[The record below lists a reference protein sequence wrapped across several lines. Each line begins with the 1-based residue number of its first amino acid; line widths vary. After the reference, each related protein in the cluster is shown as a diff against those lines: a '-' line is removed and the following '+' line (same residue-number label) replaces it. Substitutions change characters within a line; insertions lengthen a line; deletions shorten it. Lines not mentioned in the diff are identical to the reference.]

1 MKKIN
6 FLMMAVSV
14 GASLNVSHAARTKKT
29 KASTIDNVQKPAM
42 RRTTRPMGVASE
54 SIRVLIEDKK
64 FDQALSMLG
73 SSNDPNARALRAL
86 IFERMGYDHAALI
99 EHVANYRSR
108 PNLET
113 LSKIGVLSFVL
124 GESRLIQG
132 VSGESMGMRLA
143 LSQEALLAGDLNK
156 ARSLLPSPQSIL
168 NLEPSVF
175 KSKAIVLASAIS
187 SASGNYRDALEVL
200 SGNFSQTAGV
210 DLSEIRLQRALVL
223 FEVKKYSEA
232 LDELKFV
239 TRASPAWYRG
249 QLVGAW
255 SAFHKEDYNLSLGQL
270 MNLRSPFLA
279 GKFNPEKHLLQAIV
293 LFQLCHYEMAGRA
306 LKKLK
311 EEYGNLNSAFAT
323 VSSATGNPASFY
335 KQLKSFAGKVMKEET
350 SSLDRVWDGIAS
362 QPYVATVSS
371 SIEKLRF
378 ERRKIDGDFRS
389 RELQGIRGVHLKVFD
404 RMEEV
409 YLSKLAKYSQASVEK
424 MRSDAKES
432 LEGALAA
439 DLEINTK
446 IRDRLIRAAGPV
458 NKSIDFKKELQRG
471 YEFWPFEGEFWR
483 DETGGYAFATTDVCE
498 EGAR

>member
-14 GASLNVSHAARTKKT
+14 GVSLNVSHAARSKKL
-29 KASTIDNVQKPAM
+29 KASTIDNIQKPVM
-42 RRTTRPMGVASE
+42 QRTFRPLNVSGQ
-54 SIRVLIEDKK
+54 SIRILIEDKK
-64 FDQALSMLG
+64 FDQALRMLA

-99 EHVANYRSR
+99 EYVANYRSR
-108 PNLET
+108 PSLET
-113 LSKIGVLSFVL
+113 LNKIGVLSFVL
-124 GESRLIQG
+124 GEARLLQG

-143 LSQEALLAGDLNK
+143 LAQEALVAGDLNK
-156 ARSLLPSPQSIL
+156 ARSLVPSAQSIL
-168 NLEPSVF
+168 NLEPSTF

-187 SASGNYRDALEVL
+187 SAGGNYKEALEVL
-200 SGNFSQTAGV
+200 SGNFSQTPGV

-223 FEVKKYSEA
+223 FEVKKYAEA

-255 SAFHKEDYNLSLGQL
+255 SAFHTEDYNLALGQL

-323 VSSATGNPASFY
+323 ASAASSNPSAFY
-335 KQLKSFAGKVMKEET
+335 NQLKSFAGKSIKEEAA
-350 SSLDRVWDGIAS
+350 SLDRVWDGIAS
-362 QPYVATVSS
+362 QPFVANISN

-378 ERRKIDGDFRS
+378 ERKKIDESFRS

-409 YLSKLAKYSQASVEK
+409 YLSKLAKYSQAYIEK
-424 MRSDAKES
+424 MKSDAKES

-458 NKSIDFKKELQRG
+458 NKSIDFKKEVQKG

>member
-1 MKKIN
+1 MKKI
-6 FLMMAVSV
+6 LMMAVSV
-14 GASLNVSHAARTKKT
+14 GAVGNISHAARSKSVKT
-29 KASTIDNVQKPAM
+29 SNNNNIQQPVV
-42 RRTTRPMGVASE
+42 RRVIRPMAPSGE
-54 SIRVLIEDKK
+54 SVRYLIEEKQYE
-64 FDQALSMLG
+64 QALQLLA

-86 IFERMGYDHAALI
+86 VFERMGYDHASLI
-99 EHVANYRSR
+99 EYVAAYRAKPS
-108 PNLET
+108 LEG
-113 LSKIGVLSFVL
+113 LSKIGALSFVL

-143 LSQEALLAGDLNK
+143 LAQEALVAGDLNK
-156 ARSLLPSPQSIL
+156 ARSFMPSTQDIL
-168 NLEPSVF
+168 NLQPSVF
-175 KSKAIVLASAIS
+175 KSKAMILASAVAS
-187 SASGNYRDALEVL
+187 SSGNYKDALEVL
-200 SGNFSQTAGV
+200 GGNFSQTPGV
-210 DLSEIRLQRALVL
+210 DLSEIRLQRALIL
-223 FEVKKYSEA
+223 FEVKKYGEA

-239 TRASPAWYRG
+239 TRSSPSWYRG

-255 SAFHKEDYNLSLGQL
+255 SAFHKADYNLALGQL

-279 GKFNPEKHLLQAIV
+279 GKFNPEKHLLQAVV

-311 EEYGNLNSAFAT
+311 EEYGNLNSAFST
-323 VSSATGNPASFY
+323 VGSASSNPSSFY
-335 KQLKSFAGKVMKEET
+335 KQLSSFAGKTIKEEA
-350 SSLDRVWDGIAS
+350 SALDRVWDGIAS
-362 QPYVATVSS
+362 QPYVANISN

-378 ERRKIDGDFRS
+378 ERKKIDQGFRS

-404 RMEEV
+404 RMEEI
-409 YLSKLAKYSQASVEK
+409 YINKLAKYSQAFVEK
-424 MRSDAKES
+424 MKNDVKES

-439 DLEINTK
+439 DLEINTR

-458 NKSIDFKKELQRG
+458 SKSIDFKKEVQMG

>member
-1 MKKIN
+1 
-6 FLMMAVSV
+6 MMAVSV
-14 GASLNVSHAARTKKT
+14 GATLSVAHGARPKKI
-29 KASTIDNVQKPAM
+29 KASSIDNIQKPIVQ
-42 RRTTRPMGVASE
+42 RTMRPMTLSGD

-64 FDQALSMLG
+64 FDQALRLLG

-86 IFERMGYDHAALI
+86 IFERMGFDHASLI
-99 EHVANYRSR
+99 EYVANYRAR
-108 PNLET
+108 PSLET
-113 LSKIGVLSFVL
+113 LNKIGVFSFVL

-143 LSQEALLAGDLNK
+143 LAQEALVAGDLNK
-156 ARSLLPSPQSIL
+156 ARSLVPSSQSIL
-168 NLEPSVF
+168 NLNPSVY
-175 KSKAIVLASAIS
+175 KSKAIVLASAIA

-200 SGNFSQTAGV
+200 SGNFSQTPGV
-210 DLSEIRLQRALVL
+210 DLSEIRLQRAMVL

-239 TRASPAWYRG
+239 TRASPTWYRG

-255 SAFHKEDYNLSLGQL
+255 SAFHREDYNLALGQL

-323 VSSATGNPASFY
+323 VSSAASNPSSFY
-335 KQLKSFAGKVMKEET
+335 KQLKTFVGKPMKEEAT
-350 SSLDRVWDGIAS
+350 ALDRVWDGIAS
-362 QPYVATVSS
+362 QAFIGNISS
-371 SIEKLRF
+371 SLEKLRH
-378 ERRKIDGDFRS
+378 ERRKIDADFRT

-404 RMEEV
+404 RMEEI
-409 YLSKLAKYSQASVEK
+409 YLSKLAKFSQAYIEK
-424 MRSDAKES
+424 MKSDTRES

-458 NKSIDFKKELQRG
+458 NKSIDFKKEVQKG

-483 DETGGYAFATTDVCE
+483 DETGGYAFATADVCE

>member
-1 MKKIN
+1 
-6 FLMMAVSV
+6 
-14 GASLNVSHAARTKKT
+14 
-29 KASTIDNVQKPAM
+29 
-42 RRTTRPMGVASE
+42 
-54 SIRVLIEDKK
+54 
-64 FDQALSMLG
+64 
-73 SSNDPNARALRAL
+73 
-86 IFERMGYDHAALI
+86 
-99 EHVANYRSR
+99 
-108 PNLET
+108 
-113 LSKIGVLSFVL
+113 
-124 GESRLIQG
+124 
-132 VSGESMGMRLA
+132 MGMRLA
-143 LSQEALLAGDLNK
+143 LAQEALVAGDLNK
-156 ARSLLPSPQSIL
+156 ARSLVPSSQSIL
-168 NLEPSVF
+168 NLNPSVY
-175 KSKAIVLASAIS
+175 KSKAIVLASAIA

-200 SGNFSQTAGV
+200 SGNFSQTPGV
-210 DLSEIRLQRALVL
+210 DLSEIRLQRAMVL

-239 TRASPAWYRG
+239 TRASPTWYRG

-255 SAFHKEDYNLSLGQL
+255 SAFHREDYNLALGQL

-323 VSSATGNPASFY
+323 VSSAASNPSSFY
-335 KQLKSFAGKVMKEET
+335 KQLKTFVGKPMKEEAT
-350 SSLDRVWDGIAS
+350 ALDRVWDGIAS
-362 QPYVATVSS
+362 QAFIGNISS
-371 SIEKLRF
+371 SLEKLRH
-378 ERRKIDGDFRS
+378 ERRKIDADFRT

-404 RMEEV
+404 RMEEI
-409 YLSKLAKYSQASVEK
+409 YLSKLAKFSQAYIEK
-424 MRSDAKES
+424 MKSDTRES

-458 NKSIDFKKELQRG
+458 NKSIDFKKEVQKG

-483 DETGGYAFATTDVCE
+483 DETGGYAFATADVCE